1 MAEQPSSSQAQDNR
15 SEAFQDER
23 ERPAAPMVTIFYIDQ
38 SSSNVHNYYNS
49 QNQTT
54 TETTNSNNDNST
66 RARNSSLNGDTRST
80 FQAERTPSQ
89 SYPTISKQYSP
100 AGRMDDGL
108 TTRAPEFS
116 EEPQPQHSESVQ
128 MPTNASYSS
137 LAGFRSPVYDDT
149 GTGK

>member
-15 SEAFQDER
+15 SETFQDER
-23 ERPAAPMVTIFYIDQ
+23 ERPAAPMVTMVYIDQ
-38 SSSNVHNYYNS
+38 SSANYYSYYNS

-80 FQAERTPSQ
+80 FQAEQTPGQ
-89 SYPTISKQYSP
+89 SYPMMSKQYCP
-100 AGRMDDGL
+100 AGRMDYAL
-108 TTRAPEFS
+108 PTRAPEFS
-116 EEPQPQHSESVQ
+116 EGPQAQHSESVH
-128 MPTNASYSS
+128 MPTNA
-137 LAGFRSPVYDDT
+137 LYD